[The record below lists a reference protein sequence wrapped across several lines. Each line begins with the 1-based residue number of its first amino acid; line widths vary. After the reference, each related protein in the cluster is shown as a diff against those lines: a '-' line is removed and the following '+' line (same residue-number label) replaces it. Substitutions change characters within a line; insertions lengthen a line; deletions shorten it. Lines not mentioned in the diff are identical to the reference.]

1 MGELSR
7 ELNEQVELI
16 RSLLQHSHL
25 LGALKRE
32 QLLELLRSVALDTSA
47 QGVLLFA
54 ALAFLCKRL
63 RVQYNVLVCLILMTL
78 LTRLI

>member
-7 ELNEQVELI
+7 ELNEQLELI
-16 RSLLQHSHL
+16 RSLLLHSHR

-47 QGVLLFA
+47 HG
-54 ALAFLCKRL
+54 K
-63 RVQYNVLVCLILMTL
+63 
-78 LTRLI
+78 